1 MSFPVH
7 LGPHQSAR
15 PTFLSPSGDSF
26 ALQIP
31 FVVWLGRSQA
41 EIAEQ
46 NPPSPPPQLSL
57 CGEQAHALCIL
68 GNADAIAEIYKYE
81 LEIIWLKSP
90 FQPRHQIH
98 KHRI

>member
-7 LGPHQSAR
+7 LGLHQSVR

-46 NPPSPPPQLSL
+46 NPRCLYVES
-57 CGEQAHALCIL
+57 
-68 GNADAIAEIYKYE
+68 
-81 LEIIWLKSP
+81 
-90 FQPRHQIH
+90 
-98 KHRI
+98 KHMHFVS

>member
-1 MSFPVH
+1 MWFGLEDH
-7 LGPHQSAR
+7 RQRLQSR
-15 PTFLSPSGDSF
+15 TL
-26 ALQIP
+26 
-31 FVVWLGRSQA
+31 
-41 EIAEQ
+41 
-46 NPPSPPPQLSL
+46 LSL

-68 GNADAIAEIYKYE
+68 GIDDAIAEIYKYE